1 MLEKLIEFFDD
12 VYDGVIPDGEII
24 ELVHKLA
31 EEVAVTKEF

>member
-12 VYDGVIPDGEII
+12 VYDGVIPDDEII